1 MSLISRIL
9 LIIVFCFNFSFA
21 QTCQTAMR
29 ADLKADLEKKKKEI
43 AKVDTS
49 TSEGFKKRGTMKYN
63 IGDFSGAVKDYTKSL
78 EMNPNAKI
86 VYYNRG
92 SAKIS
97 LGDYYGAI
105 DDFTNELNVN
115 PDYALAYN
123 NRAWAKAELKNYKA
137 AIKDYNNAIRIDSKL
152 AVAYCNRGI
161 AKVLFGKKEDGCK
174 DISKSGELG
183 YEKAYEYIKTLC
195 N

>member
-1 MSLISRIL
+1 MRLIYKIIL
-9 LIIVFCFNFSFA
+9 LSFFIIDYSFA
-21 QTCQTAMR
+21 QTCQTAMK
-29 ADLKADLEKKKKEI
+29 AEIKADIDKKKKEI

-49 TSEGFKKRGTMKYN
+49 TAEGFKKRGTMKYN
-63 IGDFSGAVKDYTKSL
+63 IEDFIGAVKDYTKSL

-105 DDFTNELNVN
+105 DDFTNELKIN
-115 PDYALAYN
+115 PEYALAFY
-123 NRAWAKAELKNYKA
+123 NRAWAKAELKNYKS

-152 AVAYCNRGI
+152 AIAYFNRGVSKI
-161 AKVLFGKKEDGCK
+161 LSGKKDDGCI

-195 N
+195 K